1 MEVSVR
7 VFGHVIVEDDVDAL
21 DVHAP
26 AKQVGGHQD
35 ASLEVLE
42 LLVARKPAGDGGGT
56 RQTTEGQKHNVSDR
70 HGRSREN
77 LAYWWWANLK
87 DLRKKDPLKK

>member
-7 VFGHVIVEDDVDAL
+7 VFGHVVVEDDVDPL

-35 ASLEVLE
+35 APLEVLE
-42 LLVARKPAGDGGGT
+42 LLVARESAGEKGGARVSPQRRKSTMSQTDVGDPGENWLT
-56 RQTTEGQKHNVSDR
+56 RG
-70 HGRSREN
+70 GLIEN
-77 LAYWWWANLK
+77 I
-87 DLRKKDPLKK
+87 